1 MKKNS
6 QLLANIFSFFPAA
19 PLFQSHAVY
28 KTAYPIFST
37 DEPQLF
43 QTSREMQKSIHK
55 KVKTSYQYPS
65 PKHSMSISFYQTS
78 EPYFSIHVFINQ
90 YF

>member
-43 QTSREMQKSIHK
+43 
-55 KVKTSYQYPS
+55 
-65 PKHSMSISFYQTS
+65 
-78 EPYFSIHVFINQ
+78 
-90 YF
+90 